1 MAPVRVSRIEGRMGR
16 AESWGRVLRSAAGA
30 ALRDDLLT
38 WAAALGFYF
47 LFSLF
52 PAVLLLAAL
61 LHAFHAQA
69 LIENLVTTLGR
80 NLPRDA
86 ALLVSRNL
94 HGLLAHNV
102 PGLLSLDVVL
112 LFYSSSQGVASLM
125 VALNAAYE
133 VPEGRSFLHR
143 LWLQFGLTVGVG
155 ILVGLALAVVVLGRY
170 LLGILAGPVHLGYA
184 LEALWPLIRWGVTLG
199 FMAAA
204 VLLLYRFAPNL
215 APHRAGRLPAVAV
228 ALAIWVAAS
237 ALLAVYLNNFNNYAA
252 IYGSLGAIIGLML
265 WFYFFALA
273 ILFGAEIHAHWLRQ
287 RHGIIPEPRNRPS
300 LEQPRKAA

>member
-1 MAPVRVSRIEGRMGR
+1 MGR
-16 AESWGRVLRSAAGA
+16 AESWGRVLRAAGSA

-47 LFSLF
+47 LFALF

-61 LHAFHAQA
+61 LHAFHAQV
-69 LIENLVTTLGR
+69 LVQNLVATLGR
-80 NLPRDA
+80 NLPHEA
-86 ALLVSRNL
+86 AAVVSGNLHALLAN
-94 HGLLAHNV
+94 NV
-102 PGLLSLDVVL
+102 PGLLSLDIVL

-143 LWLQFGLTVGVG
+143 LWLQFGLTIAVG

-170 LLGILAGPVHLGYA
+170 VLGILAGPVHLGYA
-184 LEALWPLIRWGVTLG
+184 LEALWPLIRWAVTVG
-199 FMAAA
+199 FMALA

-215 APHRAGRLPAVAV
+215 APHRAGRLPAVGA
-228 ALAIWVAAS
+228 AMIIWVAAS
-237 ALLAVYLNNFNNYAA
+237 AVLAAYLNNFSNYAA
-252 IYGSLGAIIGLML
+252 VYGSLGAIIGLML

-287 RHGIIPEPRNRPS
+287 RRGIIPQPRNRP
-300 LEQPRKAA
+300 QPELPRRAA